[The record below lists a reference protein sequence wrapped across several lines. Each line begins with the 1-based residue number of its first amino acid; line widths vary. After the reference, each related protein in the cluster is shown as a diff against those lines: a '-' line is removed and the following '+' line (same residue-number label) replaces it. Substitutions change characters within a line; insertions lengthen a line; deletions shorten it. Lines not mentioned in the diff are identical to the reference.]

1 MSEEPGQA
9 SGGDDRSNGRPARA
23 NDARGGAPRRDSS
36 PSAGRG
42 GGATRGSY
50 PGRGGVASGRSSP
63 TDGGT
68 RNDRRSAPV
77 TGRDD
82 SGGRAA
88 RSSDSRSGHS
98 GAQGSDR
105 PRSSG
110 AGRSFGSDRGLRAE
124 GASTGSWPRTEGPRS
139 SGSAGGASRGGER
152 GGRPVGD
159 RAASGRPA
167 SNRGGVDR
175 DRAPRVERLVRRV
188 EAPEI
193 PEEVLASEL
202 DPDARGRLR
211 TLSKDNADDVARHL
225 VMAGRLIDHD
235 PELAYRHAQVAL
247 ARGGRVDIVRE
258 AAAIT
263 AYATGRYAEAL
274 REFRTVVRLNGTT
287 EHLPLMAD
295 CERGLGRPARVL
307 ELAAS
312 SEAASLIGDPK
323 TELQI
328 VVAGARAD
336 MGEYDAALHA
346 LDSIAGVG
354 PDMIVRVAQAREQ
367 IIELRDPSAPTES
380 ERVVS
385 SSEVLDLLDEEVIVY
400 DLEDDTDE

>member
-1 MSEEPGQA
+1 M
-9 SGGDDRSNGRPARA
+9 
-23 NDARGGAPRRDSS
+23 
-36 PSAGRG
+36 
-42 GGATRGSY
+42 
-50 PGRGGVASGRSSP
+50 
-63 TDGGT
+63 
-68 RNDRRSAPV
+68 
-77 TGRDD
+77 
-82 SGGRAA
+82 
-88 RSSDSRSGHS
+88 
-98 GAQGSDR
+98 
-105 PRSSG
+105 
-110 AGRSFGSDRGLRAE
+110 
-124 GASTGSWPRTEGPRS
+124 
-139 SGSAGGASRGGER
+139 
-152 GGRPVGD
+152 
-159 RAASGRPA
+159 
-167 SNRGGVDR
+167 
-175 DRAPRVERLVRRV
+175 RRV
-188 EAPEI
+188 EAPDI
-193 PEEVLASEL
+193 PEEILASEL

-225 VMAGRLIDHD
+225 VMAGRLIDDD

-274 REFRTVVRLNGTT
+274 REFRTVVRLNGTI

-346 LDSIAGVG
+346 LDTISGVSTEMLERIA
-354 PDMIVRVAQAREQ
+354 AARSLVVEMKDPGALTEAPAPGGQ
-367 IIELRDPSAPTES
+367 IDGADS
-380 ERVVS
+380 
-385 SSEVLDLLDEEVIVY
+385 LDEEVFVY
-400 DLEDDTDE
+400 DLEDEMDE